1 MPDIERR
8 DGPDGRR
15 EFDDTRDAA
24 RRTRLANER
33 TYLAWWRTGIATGG
47 IALAVGRLLPGVV
60 SGARWPYRVLGLGY
74 GLLSIAL
81 LVIGAHRQ
89 RRASEALRRG
99 QFEELTTP
107 LVSWLTAAGIALA
120 VGTLLTVLAAF

>member
-1 MPDIERR
+1 V
-8 DGPDGRR
+8 
-15 EFDDTRDAA
+15 T
-24 RRTRLANER
+24 RRTWLAAER
-33 TYLAWWRTGIATGG
+33 TWLAWWRTGIATGG
-47 IALAVGRLLPGVV
+47 IALAVGRLLPNVV

-74 GLLSIAL
+74 GLLSIVL
-81 LVIGAHRQ
+81 LVIGAQRQ

-99 QFEELTTP
+99 EFEELQTP